1 MEYRDYY
8 KILGLPR
15 GATQAEIKKAFRKL
29 ARQFHPDVN
38 KSDAAA
44 ERRFKEI
51 NEANAVLGDPE
62 KRRSYDALGANWSA
76 YQQSGAGAG
85 PFADFMR
92 QAGGAGP
99 GGVRFEF
106 HGDAE
111 DMAGFSDFLRTF
123 FGGAGAGF
131 DGAAGR
137 ARPGGYATETRG
149 GRRSAA
155 GPGFGDIL
163 EELGID
169 GIGTLDDQQDMGR
182 GRRRNAGPQG
192 GAESH
197 GRARDVEAEAEVSL
211 EEVFHGTTRMVQ
223 VNRRR
228 LEVKIPPG
236 VADGQ
241 RIRLSGTAG
250 EARTRGDVYL
260 RVRVRPHPDFER
272 NGADLTRELAVTLRV
287 ALLGGQVPVET
298 IAGNRLL
305 LTVPA
310 ETQPG
315 RIIRLAGQGL
325 PRFRAEGRGNLFV
338 RIRVVLPTGLDAHAR
353 ELAAAFLDGAGHS
366 DPEAQRTQRSTNR
379 ARGSDDT

>member
-8 KILGLPR
+8 KILGVPR

-44 ERRFKEI
+44 ERRFKEA

-62 KRRSYDALGANWSA
+62 KRRAYDALGANWSA
-76 YQQSGAGAG
+76 YQQAGDGAG

-92 QAGGAGP
+92 GAGGAGP

-106 HGDAE
+106 HGNAE
-111 DMAGFSDFLRTF
+111 DMAGFSDFFRTF
-123 FGGAGAGF
+123 FGGAGGGF
-131 DGAAGR
+131 DGASVRGRPAGT
-137 ARPGGYATETRG
+137 YATQTRS
-149 GRRSAA
+149 GRRAQA

-163 EELGID
+163 EELS
-169 GIGTLDDQQDMGR
+169 LDDMAPLDDLPDMGR
-182 GRRRNAGPQG
+182 GRRRGPAGQG
-192 GAESH
+192 GGTPH
-197 GRARDVEAEAEVSL
+197 GRSRDVEGEAEVSL

-223 VNRRR
+223 IDRRR

-250 EARTRGDVYL
+250 DGGTGGDVYL

-272 NGADLTRELAVTLRV
+272 NGADLTRDLAVPLRV
-287 ALLGGQVPVET
+287 ALLGGEVPLET

-305 LTVPA
+305 LTVPP

-325 PRFRAEGRGNLFV
+325 PRFRADGRGNLFV
-338 RIRVVLPTGLDAHAR
+338 RIRVVLPTGLDQDAR
-353 ELAAAFLDGAGHS
+353 ELAARFLDAAGQPET
-366 DPEAQRTQRSTNR
+366 DPARTQRSTNR
-379 ARGSDDT
+379 A